1 MAIKTYDS
9 PYTGKKI
16 DGAVGVIQNEIL
28 FQEPGSILKVE
39 KIGDGSTAYKN
50 KNIKVTAAT
59 TYDASKLVAFLK
71 DDYNPKTNQAV
82 TKNDLYEAIG
92 KAIYTEY

>member
-39 KIGDGSTAYKN
+39 KISDGSTAYKN
-50 KNIKVTAAT
+50 KNIRVTAAT
-59 TYDASKLVAFLK
+59 TSDAAKLVAFEG
-71 DDYNPKTNQAV
+71 DYNPETN
-82 TKNDLYEAIG
+82 
-92 KAIYTEY
+92 KAITRSALNAAISGAINTEY